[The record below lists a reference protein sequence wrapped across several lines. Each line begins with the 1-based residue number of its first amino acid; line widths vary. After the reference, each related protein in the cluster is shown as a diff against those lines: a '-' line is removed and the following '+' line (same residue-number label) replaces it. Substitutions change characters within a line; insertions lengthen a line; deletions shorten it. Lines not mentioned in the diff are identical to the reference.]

1 MYLMHNMKRD
11 IVILQGV
18 LLLLLPIAV
27 QGQSEV
33 TRRVSAEEMGYQGRV
48 ETVQSTEFC
57 MDSANRFFVTTAEAY
72 NEQGQ
77 RTDMS
82 VADFLYQT
90 NYHYEYDS
98 NGRLVYYLG
107 TYAEG
112 GKDSIVFHYDK
123 NGCLFGYE
131 EYFLSADPTEGN
143 SVTDFL
149 VTCDAQCRVLRCASV
164 WEDTTLYEY
173 DDKGRLAKK
182 TTPGHPDKT
191 MTYHYD
197 NNGRLEKTRIGGK
210 HYEDTHYRYDANQD
224 TLEVWNTNWEHLAGE
239 TGEHEIGEHKYY
251 SYTQYDDHGN
261 WTQAIVTV
269 KKKSVKG
276 TDKTYAYNIIRT
288 FKYYE

>member
-11 IVILQGV
+11 TVILHGV

-33 TRRVSAEEMGYQGRV
+33 TRRVSAEEMGYRGRV

-57 MDSANRFFVTTAEAY
+57 LDSANRFFVTTAEAY

-90 NYHYEYDS
+90 NYHYEYDG

-112 GKDSIVFHYDK
+112 GKDSIVFHYEK
-123 NGCLFGYE
+123 NGCLFGFE
-131 EYFLSADPTEGN
+131 GYFLSADPTEGN

-164 WEDTTLYEY
+164 WEDTTLYKY
-173 DDKGRLAKK
+173 DDKGRLTQK
-182 TTPGHPDKT
+182 TMPGHPDKT
-191 MTYHYD
+191 VTYHYD
-197 NNGRLEKTRIGGK
+197 NNGRLVTTRTGGK
-210 HYEDTHYRYDANQD
+210 HYEDTHYRYDANDD
-224 TLEVWNTNWEHLAGE
+224 TLETWHTNWEHIEGE
-239 TGEHEIGEHKYY
+239 QGDHEIGEHKYY
-251 SYTQYDDHGN
+251 SYTKYDDHGN
-261 WTQAIVTV
+261 WTQATV
-269 KKKSVKG
+269 SVEHP
-276 TDKTYAYNIIRT
+276 TFTYTIIRT